1 MPFLKVWLRCLN
13 TGPLLPPCQLTLND
27 TMNDTKKICF
37 LSRPST
43 RNRKV
48 RSLFQKDIVTYGT
61 CHSLLEEICPQIS
74 AGKKFGPCLLDTWSQ
89 TNLEMSVSN
98 FSIDAIQQNII
109 CKKWKWNATI
119 QTIQHST
126 KPKALKTLDVCKRF
140 NCMNCWIS
148 LFDLFVCF
156 CSLLFTPFPYFI

>member
-1 MPFLKVWLRCLN
+1 MLLIEAFNPEQK
-13 TGPLLPPCQLTLND
+13 GQIPLSERHCHCS
-27 TMNDTKKICF
+27 I
-37 LSRPST
+37 
-43 RNRKV
+43 
-48 RSLFQKDIVTYGT
+48 

-74 AGKKFGPCLLDTWSQ
+74 AGKKFWPCLLDTWSQ

-119 QTIQHST
+119 QTTQRST

>member
-1 MPFLKVWLRCLN
+1 MLLIEAFNPVQK
-13 TGPLLPPCQLTLND
+13 GQIPLSERHCHIWN
-27 TMNDTKKICF
+27 I
-37 LSRPST
+37 
-43 RNRKV
+43 
-48 RSLFQKDIVTYGT
+48 

-126 KPKALKTLDVCKRF
+126 KPKALKTLDVGNF
-140 NCMNCWIS
+140 LTVWTAES
-148 LFDLFVCF
+148 LYLIYLFVF
-156 CSLLFTPFPYFI
+156 VLFFLLLFLIIYHLFTS